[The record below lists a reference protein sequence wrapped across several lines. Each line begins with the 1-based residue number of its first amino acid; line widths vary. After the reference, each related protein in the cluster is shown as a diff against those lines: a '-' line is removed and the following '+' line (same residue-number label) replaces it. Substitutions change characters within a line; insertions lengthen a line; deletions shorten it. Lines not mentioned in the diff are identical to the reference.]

1 MPTVDVRARVDA
13 VAKKEA
19 EAVLKPMGLTTAD
32 AIRMMIVQIAKDKAL
47 PFEPFMPNEETIA
60 AIQAARRGE
69 VVKAGTIENLFADL
83 HADD

>member
-19 EAVLKPMGLTTAD
+19 EAVLKPMGLATAD
-32 AIRMMIVQIAKDKAL
+32 AIRTMIVQIAKDKAL

-69 VVKAGTIENLFADL
+69 VVKVGTIENLFADL

>member
-13 VAKKEA
+13 VTKKEA

-69 VVKAGTIENLFADL
+69 VVKVGTTENLFADL

>member
-69 VVKAGTIENLFADL
+69 VVKVGTIENLFADL

>member
-32 AIRMMIVQIAKDKAL
+32 AIRIMIAQIAKDKAL

-69 VVKAGTIENLFADL
+69 VVKVGNIENLFADL

>member
-47 PFEPFMPNEETIA
+47 PFEPFMPNEETIV

-69 VVKAGTIENLFADL
+69 VVKVGTIENLFTDL

>member
-47 PFEPFMPNEETIA
+47 PVEPFMPNEETIA
-60 AIQAARRGE
+60 AIEAARRGE
-69 VVKAGTIENLFADL
+69 VMKVGTIENLFADL